1 MIGRKL
7 KEAEDYRQIRNLA
20 RSNEG
25 WKALVESIA
34 ETTINRVKISEV
46 PVRRSVRKRKP
57 TYKVQDMAVRAHED
71 AEDGERCE
79 VGRRTRGRRQ
89 GPPHITLPHQVDESP
104 VRKRTRQ
111 PQVVATQGANRTK
124 RSLPNLSPL
133 PEEVPRKRLKK
144 IQAEVV
150 NETPASRERIPRMA
164 ECRSVTSVNSG
175 CTL

>member
-1 MIGRKL
+1 
-7 KEAEDYRQIRNLA
+7 
-20 RSNEG
+20 
-25 WKALVESIA
+25 
-34 ETTINRVKISEV
+34 
-46 PVRRSVRKRKP
+46 
-57 TYKVQDMAVRAHED
+57 MAVRAHED

-89 GPPHITLPHQVDESP
+89 APPPHITLSPQVDENP

-111 PQVVATQGANRTK
+111 PQVVATQGANSTK

-133 PEEVPRKRLKK
+133 PEEVPQKRVKK

-164 ECRSVTSVNSG
+164 ECRSVNSVNSG
-175 CTL
+175 CTM